1 MRNKA
6 RIPADGVEKRQ
17 FKRMPTLFSGC
28 LIDGAQNA
36 DVVVLDVSVNG
47 AKLRV
52 PADFECGPTVNLK
65 IDRLGV
71 FPAEVMWRKGN
82 RLGLKFVDA
91 PEEIA
96 RNMPGTFASKL
107 SDEPCKAPSRRD
119 PAGDA
124 AANEEAAD
132 A

>member
-1 MRNKA
+1 MGNKV
-6 RIPADGVEKRQ
+6 RIPADGVEKRK
-17 FKRMPTLFSGC
+17 FKRMPTLFSGS
-28 LIDGAQNA
+28 LIDGDRNA

-52 PADFECGPTVNLK
+52 PADFECGPAVKLK

-71 FPAEVMWRKGN
+71 FPAEVMWHKGN

-96 RNMPGTFASKL
+96 RNMPGAFASKL
-107 SDEPCKAPSRRD
+107 
-119 PAGDA
+119 AG
-124 AANEEAAD
+124 ESCEAASR
-132 A
+132 